1 MKAAKE
7 TGPSGLHESN
17 NYWAKCLAKEVKPD
31 FGSLLCQFNFIVFQF
46 NLVLFHFFFF
56 KDKQAIMEEHQR
68 QLSDREVS
76 YLTFLSCTF
85 LTARN
90 VTPSYCGNSRH
101 FARTY

>member
-56 KDKQAIMEEHQR
+56 Q
-68 QLSDREVS
+68 
-76 YLTFLSCTF
+76 
-85 LTARN
+85 
-90 VTPSYCGNSRH
+90 G
-101 FARTY
+101 